1 MLDIH
6 PAIDYPKTHFVIQR
20 RDIAVIGRLRGTIIE
35 KQPPEILLEVGGIGY
50 EVNMPMSCFYELPE
64 VGQEAVIAT
73 HYVVREDAQLLYG
86 FNKRSERDLFRE
98 VIKANGVGPKL
109 GLAILSAMTASQFV
123 LSVENEDITTLVKI
137 PGVGKKTAERLVVE
151 MKDRLKGW
159 GEGDLFTPAL
169 DTAASNA
176 PVQDTAAAA
185 RAEDEAVSAL
195 IALGY
200 KPQQASKVVAQVA
213 APEMSSETIIRE
225 ALRSMV

>member
-1 MLDIH
+1 M
-6 PAIDYPKTHFVIQR
+6 
-20 RDIAVIGRLRGTIIE
+20 IGRLRGIILE
-35 KQPPEILLEVGGIGY
+35 KQPPEVLLEVNGIGY
-50 EVNMPMSCFYELPE
+50 EVQMPMSCFYELPE
-64 VGQEAVIAT
+64 VGREAVIST
-73 HYVVREDAQLLYG
+73 HFVVREDAQLLYG
-86 FNKRSERDLFRE
+86 FNKKSERDLFRE

-123 LSVENEDITTLVKI
+123 LSVENEDVTTLVKI

-176 PVQDTAAAA
+176 PVQDTASQA

-195 IALGY
+195 VALGY

-213 APEMSSETIIRE
+213 QPEMTSEAIIRD